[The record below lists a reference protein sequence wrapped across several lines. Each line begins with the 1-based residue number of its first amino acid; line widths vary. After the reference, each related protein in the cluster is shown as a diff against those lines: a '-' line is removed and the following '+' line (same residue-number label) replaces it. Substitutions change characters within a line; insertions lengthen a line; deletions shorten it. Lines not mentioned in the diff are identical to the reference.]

1 MGSDI
6 RSELGELT
14 GMVKRYLEQQVE
26 LGLTEVPRRVRAESG
41 SSINAQGLPL
51 LSGLSMPELRKM
63 AEGCRKC
70 AGLCNTRTKVV
81 FGSGDEKAKLVFVG
95 EAPGYNEDQQGLPF
109 VGRAGQLLDKILA
122 AIDMNRN
129 EVYITNILKCRPPE
143 NRNPLDDEIANCEP
157 YLLSQLDLIKPKLI
171 CALGTYAA
179 QTLLRTKTPISK
191 MRGRFHLYHNILLM
205 PTYHP
210 AFLLRN
216 PSFKKDVWEDM
227 KLLKAKYDELSK

>member
-14 GMVKRYLEQQVE
+14 GMVKRYLEQQLE
-26 LGLTEVPRRVRAESG
+26 LGLKEVPKSVGAELDSSG
-41 SSINAQGLPL
+41 DIQNLPL
-51 LSGLSMPELRKM
+51 LSGLSIAELRKM

-70 AGLCNTRTKVV
+70 AVLCDTRTKVV
-81 FGSGDEKAKLVFVG
+81 FGSGDEKARLVFVG

-109 VGRAGQLLDKILA
+109 VGRAGGLLDKILS
-122 AIDMNRN
+122 AIGMNRD

-143 NRNPLDDEIANCEP
+143 NRNPLNDEIANCEP
-157 YLLSQLDLIKPKLI
+157 YLIGQLDLIKPKLI

-191 MRGRFHLYHNILLM
+191 LRGRFHLYHNILLM

-227 KLLKAKYDELSK
+227 KLLKAKYDELNK